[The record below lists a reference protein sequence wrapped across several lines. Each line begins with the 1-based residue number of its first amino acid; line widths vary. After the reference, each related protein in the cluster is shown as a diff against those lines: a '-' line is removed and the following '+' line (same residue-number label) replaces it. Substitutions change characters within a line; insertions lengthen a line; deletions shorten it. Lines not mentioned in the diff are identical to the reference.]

1 MICVHVCVV
10 IFNTKMFIQVERES
24 ELYLTFC
31 PWQEAQ
37 NYPTKL
43 DAIETEIRRTRAELK
58 ELKAMQNDA
67 ELSKEA
73 SVNELKR
80 HEETVYAERKKREI
94 ELQKMKKEA
103 EEKKMQHERIEKRLV
118 SPSPAATLYCHG

>member
-1 MICVHVCVV
+1 MTH
-10 IFNTKMFIQVERES
+10 S
-24 ELYLTFC
+24 HL
-31 PWQEAQ
+31 QEAQ

-43 DAIETEIRRTRAELK
+43 DAIEAEIRRTRAELK
-58 ELKAMQNDA
+58 ELKAMMNDA

-73 SVNELKR
+73 AVSELHR
-80 HEETVYAERKKREI
+80 HEETVYAERKKREV

-118 SPSPAATLYCHG
+118 RIGLK